1 MKFIKEILQNNI
13 THIQSENIELNK
25 NGMKYIFREVD
36 FIIGSS
42 KYKNKIHG
50 ILNKLGNTYSNIE
63 LIYVLATCR
72 LKSSSLLEYKY
83 CVISETYDSYYF
95 IPIQPIE
102 NSKSEYFNSG
112 IKSIYYSTG
121 NTGYTPTAKFVFLNI
136 EPGCIP
142 QLILFNDNGK
152 NILGNIN
159 YLRSNWLKR
168 RAFLEGDNKHPYLQR
183 YGYGSKYVEEKY
195 PLNDI
200 IDKIA
205 SEILN
210 EDFYSWV
217 TEQLRTTDEIVEYI
231 KIKGKPYFEKY
242 NTLRRRYYEKIIGE
256 SKYKYDDLI
265 ATKSKIRKIHTFDN
279 DTKYWNV
286 LEVSINIIE
295 KGRDRKTLIKL
306 INKNIKDI
314 IKFEVFPYVAKKI
327 GEEYLKFLTVGQIT
341 FTQASELIITIQ
353 YKGDDECPI

>member
-1 MKFIKEILQNNI
+1 MKFVKEILQNNI
-13 THIQSENIELNK
+13 KHIRSENIKLNK
-25 NGMKYIFREVD
+25 NGMKYIFKEVD
-36 FIIGSS
+36 FVIGSS
-42 KYKNKIHG
+42 KYKNRIHG

-63 LIYVLATCR
+63 LIHVLASCR
-72 LKSSSLLEYKY
+72 LKSSNLLEYKY
-83 CVISETYDSYYF
+83 CVISETCDCYYF
-95 IPIQPIE
+95 ILIQPIE

-152 NILGNIN
+152 DILGRIN
-159 YLRSNWLKR
+159 YLHNNWLK

-183 YGYGSKYVEEKY
+183 YGCGSKKVEEKY

-200 IDKIA
+200 IDKIV

-210 EDFYSWV
+210 EDFHNWV
-217 TEQLRTTDEIVEYI
+217 AEQLRTTDEIVEYI
-231 KIKGKPYFEKY
+231 KIKGEPYFEKY
-242 NTLRRRYYEKIIGE
+242 NTLRRLYYEKIVGE
-256 SKYKYDDLI
+256 SKYNYDNLI
-265 ATKSKIRKIHTFDN
+265 AAKPKIRKTHTLDN
-279 DTKYWNV
+279 DTKYWNI

-295 KGRDRKTLIKL
+295 KDRDRKTLIKL
-306 INKNIKDI
+306 INQNIKDI
-314 IKFEVFPYVAKKI
+314 IKFEVFPCVAKKV

-353 YKGDDECPI
+353 YKGDGNCPI

>member
-1 MKFIKEILQNNI
+1 MKFVKEILQNNI
-13 THIQSENIELNK
+13 THIRSENIELNK

-36 FIIGSS
+36 FVIGSS
-42 KYKNKIHG
+42 KYKNRIHS

-63 LIYVLATCR
+63 LIHVLASCR
-72 LKSSSLLEYKY
+72 LKSSTLLEYKY
-83 CVISETYDSYYF
+83 CVISETCDCYYF

-136 EPGCIP
+136 EPGRIP

-152 NILGNIN
+152 KFFGNIN
-159 YLRSNWLKR
+159 HLRSNWLK

-183 YGYGSKYVEEKY
+183 YGCGSKKVEEKY

-200 IDKIA
+200 IDKIV

-210 EDFYSWV
+210 EDFHNWV
-217 TEQLRTTDEIVEYI
+217 AEQLRTTDEIVEYI
-231 KIKGKPYFEKY
+231 KIKGGPYFEKY

-256 SKYKYDDLI
+256 SKYNYDNLI
-265 ATKSKIRKIHTFDN
+265 AAKPKIRKTHTLDN
-279 DTKYWNV
+279 DTKYWNI

-295 KGRDRKTLIKL
+295 KDRDRKTLIKL
-306 INKNIKDI
+306 INQNIKDI
-314 IKFEVFPYVAKKI
+314 IKFEVFPYVAKKV
-327 GEEYLKFLTVGQIT
+327 GEEYLKFLTIGQIT

-353 YKGDDECPI
+353 YKGDGNCPI

>member
-1 MKFIKEILQNNI
+1 MKFIKARLQNNI
-13 THIQSENIELNK
+13 THIRSENIELNK

-42 KYKNKIHG
+42 KRKNKIHS
-50 ILNKLGNTYSNIE
+50 IINELGNTYSNIE
-63 LIYVLATCR
+63 LIYVSATCK

-83 CVISETYDSYYF
+83 IVISETYDSYYF
-95 IPIQPIE
+95 IPIQLIE
-102 NSKSEYFNSG
+102 KSKSEYFNSG

-121 NTGYTPTAKFVFLNI
+121 NTGYTPTAKFVLLNI
-136 EPGCIP
+136 EPSHIP

-152 NILGNIN
+152 DILGNIN
-159 YLRSNWLKR
+159 YLSSNWLKS
-168 RAFLEGDNKHPYLQR
+168 AFIYGKHPYLQR
-183 YGYGSKYVEEKY
+183 YGYGSKKVEEKY
-195 PLNDI
+195 PLDDI

-205 SEILN
+205 TEILSG
-210 EDFYSWV
+210 DFYGWV

-265 ATKSKIRKIHTFDN
+265 ATKSKIQKIHTFDN

-295 KGRDRKTLIKL
+295 KDRDRKTLIKL

-314 IKFEVFPYVAKKI
+314 IKFEVFPHVAKKV

-353 YKGDDECPI
+353 YKGDDKCPI

>member
-1 MKFIKEILQNNI
+1 MKFIKARLQNNI
-13 THIQSENIELNK
+13 THIRSENIELNK

-42 KYKNKIHG
+42 KRKNKIHS
-50 ILNKLGNTYSNIE
+50 IINELGNIYSNIE
-63 LIYVLATCR
+63 LIYVSATCR
-72 LKSSSLLEYKY
+72 LKSSNLLEYKY

-95 IPIQPIE
+95 IPIQSIE
-102 NSKSEYFNSG
+102 KSESEYFNSG

-152 NILGNIN
+152 DIFGNVN
-159 YLRSNWLKR
+159 HLCTNWIKL
-168 RAFLEGDNKHPYLQR
+168 AFLIGDNKHPYLQR
-183 YGYGSKYVEEKY
+183 YGYGSKKVEEKY
-195 PLNDI
+195 PVNDI
-200 IDKIA
+200 IYKIA

-210 EDFYSWV
+210 ENFFDWV

-242 NTLRRRYYEKIIGE
+242 NTLRRQYYEKIIGE
-256 SKYKYDDLI
+256 SKYNYDDLI
-265 ATKSKIRKIHTFDN
+265 ATKLKIRKIHTFDN

-295 KGRDRKTLIKL
+295 KDRDRKTLIKL

-314 IKFEVFPYVAKKI
+314 IKFEVFPYVAKKV

-353 YKGDDECPI
+353 YKGDDKCPI